1 MLRHLFCSDVG
12 ATPALTVGILESLHE
27 LTDFNNKTDIHF
39 MPMAVVVFLLPM
51 QHSFKNCIIVYSNVK
66 LRYMCSCHHSP
77 NFDVN
82 GVMFI

>member
-1 MLRHLFCSDVG
+1 
-12 ATPALTVGILESLHE
+12 
-27 LTDFNNKTDIHF
+27 
-39 MPMAVVVFLLPM
+39 MPMAVVVFLFTM

-82 GVMFI
+82 GVIFN